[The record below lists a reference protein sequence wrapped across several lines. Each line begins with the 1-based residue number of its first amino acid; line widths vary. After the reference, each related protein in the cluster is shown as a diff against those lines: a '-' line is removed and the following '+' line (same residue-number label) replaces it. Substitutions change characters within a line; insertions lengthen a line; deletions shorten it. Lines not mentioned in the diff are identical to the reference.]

1 MIFRFFS
8 DYLVC
13 TCNCESTGNFN
24 TWSGVI
30 YYRPYSTHPLIY
42 FAILFQE
49 WNTIKTFLSVSVHIY
64 STNISVLPWT
74 STSHLDC
81 ASSLSFSSDLV
92 MGVHTHTSVE
102 WRGCMSFAREM
113 RGHLREKCV
122 VICVSYAFA
131 CWTKKKERLPVVYHP
146 WLGQANEVYLL
157 HSPHFIE

>member
-74 STSHLDC
+74 SPSHLDC
-81 ASSLSFSSDLV
+81 EQSLFFFRFSDGSAY
-92 MGVHTHTSVE
+92 THKCRVTRLHVICARNA
-102 WRGCMSFAREM
+102 WSFAQET
-113 RGHLREKCV
+113 RGYLRVLRVCLLDQEKRKT
-122 VICVSYAFA
+122 A
-131 CWTKKKERLPVVYHP
+131 CSLPP
-146 WLGQANEVYLL
+146 MAWP
-157 HSPHFIE
+157 S